1 MARSAVIN
9 VPDQVYG
16 LLGFFH
22 TCSSI
27 VLQCDIKQEIFCMK
41 KRHFNSRLLQ
51 ALLAL
56 ALVGITPGL
65 FAGETEVKRLSEP
78 VEVTAT
84 HEVFGST
91 LPENGTPLSLGDL
104 MEDNQKYLDQ
114 EVLVET
120 RIAKVCQKKGCFFVA
135 QEGPS
140 TARVTFKDYGF
151 FIPTD
156 SGGKNVVLLGTF
168 SRKSVS
174 KEQAEH
180 YAADLGET
188 AASTPEKYEY
198 SIVASAIKIPK
209 G

>member
-1 MARSAVIN
+1 
-9 VPDQVYG
+9 
-16 LLGFFH
+16 
-22 TCSSI
+22 
-27 VLQCDIKQEIFCMK
+27 MK
-41 KRHFNSRLLQ
+41 IMCFSPRFLP

-56 ALVGITPGL
+56 LVTGIAPGL
-65 FAGETEVKRLSEP
+65 FAAEGEVKRLSEP

-84 HEVFGST
+84 HEIFGST
-91 LPENGTPLSLGDL
+91 LPESPTPISFAEL
-104 MEDNQKYLDQ
+104 MKDNQQYLDQ
-114 EVLVET
+114 EVLVAT

-140 TARVTFKDYGF
+140 IARVTFKDYGF

-180 YAADLGET
+180 YAADLGEK
-188 AASTPEKYEY
+188 AAATPEKFEY
-198 SIVASAIKIPK
+198 SIVASAVKIPRN
-209 G
+209 

>member
-1 MARSAVIN
+1 
-9 VPDQVYG
+9 
-16 LLGFFH
+16 
-22 TCSSI
+22 
-27 VLQCDIKQEIFCMK
+27 MK
-41 KRHFNSRLLQ
+41 IMHFNPRFLP
-51 ALLAL
+51 ALFTFMVIGFA
-56 ALVGITPGL
+56 PGL
-65 FAGETEVKRLSEP
+65 FAEESAVTRLSEP

-91 LPENGTPLSLGDL
+91 LPETGTPLSLGDL
-104 MEDNQKYLDQ
+104 MKDNKKYLDQ

-140 TARVTFKDYGF
+140 TARVSFKDYGF

-174 KEQAEH
+174 KEQAGH
-180 YAADLGET
+180 YVADLGET
-188 AASTPEKYEY
+188 VASSPERFEY
-198 SIVASAIKIPK
+198 SIVASAVKIPRN
-209 G
+209 

>member
-1 MARSAVIN
+1 MKIMHINLRFFSAYLVFMAI
-9 VPDQVYG
+9 
-16 LLGFFH
+16 
-22 TCSSI
+22 
-27 VLQCDIKQEIFCMK
+27 
-41 KRHFNSRLLQ
+41 
-51 ALLAL
+51 
-56 ALVGITPGL
+56 GISPGL
-65 FAGETEVKRLSEP
+65 SAAESEVIRLSEP
-78 VEVTAT
+78 VEVTPAY
-84 HEVFGST
+84 EVFGSK
-91 LPENGTPLSLGDL
+91 LSEAGEPLSLGDL
-104 MEDNQKYLDQ
+104 MEDNQKYLEQ

-135 QEGPS
+135 QEGQS

-156 SGGKNVVLLGTF
+156 SGGKTVVLLGTF

-188 AASTPEKYEY
+188 AAAKPEKFEY
-198 SIVASAIKIPK
+198 SIVASAIKVPR

>member
-1 MARSAVIN
+1 MKTRHINPRLIPALFTLMVIGN
-9 VPDQVYG
+9 
-16 LLGFFH
+16 
-22 TCSSI
+22 
-27 VLQCDIKQEIFCMK
+27 
-41 KRHFNSRLLQ
+41 
-51 ALLAL
+51 A
-56 ALVGITPGL
+56 PGL
-65 FAGETEVKRLSEP
+65 FAEEPEVVRLSEP

-84 HEVFGST
+84 YEVFGSM
-91 LPENGTPLSLGDL
+91 LPETGTPVSLAEL
-104 MEDNQKYLDQ
+104 VKDNEKYLDQ

-135 QEGPS
+135 TEGPS

-174 KEQAEH
+174 REQAEH
-180 YAADLGET
+180 YAADLGEKV
-188 AASTPEKYEY
+188 ASAPEKFEY
-198 SIVASAIKIPK
+198 SIVASAVKIPR

>member
-1 MARSAVIN
+1 MNKRRIN
-9 VPDQVYG
+9 P
-16 LLGFFH
+16 GFF
-22 TCSSI
+22 T
-27 VLQCDIKQEIFCMK
+27 
-41 KRHFNSRLLQ
+41 
-51 ALLAL
+51 ALFTLMLIGTA
-56 ALVGITPGL
+56 PGL
-65 FAGETEVKRLSEP
+65 VAEESEVLRLSEP

-84 HEVFGST
+84 YEVFGST
-91 LPENGTPLSLGDL
+91 LPETGTPLRLGEL
-104 MEDNQKYLDQ
+104 VEDNDKYLDQ

-135 QEGPS
+135 TEGAS

-180 YAADLGET
+180 YAADLGEKV
-188 AASTPEKYEY
+188 ASAPETFEY
-198 SIVASAIKIPK
+198 SIVASAVKIPR